1 MPAIIGD
8 PKTKGMILLARRE
21 FVETRWGAEGWE
33 KVLERLSAEDQQV
46 LRGLILA
53 ISWYPLELNIRLD
66 QAIAAVHSPHDRE
79 QIFLEMGRA
88 SAEVNMLKL
97 HPSYVKAGDPK
108 HLLDNTGRIYESY
121 YDSGYRTCEML
132 SETSAV
138 LKTHEAQNVTSED
151 CLTVVGWYQKAI
163 EICGGKDVKVRETKC
178 RVDGA
183 PYCEYL
189 CEWS

>member
-8 PKTKGMILLARRE
+8 PKTKGLILLARRE
-21 FVETRWGAEGWE
+21 FVESRWGKAGWE
-33 KVLERLSAEDQQV
+33 KVLRRLSREDQQV

-53 ISWYPLELNIRLD
+53 IAWYPFELNLRLD
-66 QAIAAVHSPHDRE
+66 QAIAEIHSPHDRKE
-79 QIFLEMGRA
+79 VFLEMGRA

-97 HPSYVKAGDPK
+97 HPSYVKAGHPK
-108 HLLDNTGRIYESY
+108 HLLDNTAHIYKSY

-138 LKTHEAQNVTSED
+138 LRTYEARNVTSED

-163 EICGGKDVKVRETKC
+163 EICGGKNVKVRETQC

-183 PYCEYL
+183 ACCEYL
-189 CEWS
+189 CEWR